1 MHVFGSTPSQDPIIT
16 QRKGFETKA
25 INSQGQTEWRRGKK
39 KNPKLWKLENG
50 WMNDDRL
57 MSSEKVG
64 SEASSGE
71 SQAAIQFALQNPKKQ
86 SNELPWVSLKMG
98 KVMLK
103 KRILITNLLQ
113 KQLDFQHLYTM

>member
-1 MHVFGSTPSQDPIIT
+1 
-16 QRKGFETKA
+16 
-25 INSQGQTEWRRGKK
+25 
-39 KNPKLWKLENG
+39 
-50 WMNDDRL
+50 MNDDRL